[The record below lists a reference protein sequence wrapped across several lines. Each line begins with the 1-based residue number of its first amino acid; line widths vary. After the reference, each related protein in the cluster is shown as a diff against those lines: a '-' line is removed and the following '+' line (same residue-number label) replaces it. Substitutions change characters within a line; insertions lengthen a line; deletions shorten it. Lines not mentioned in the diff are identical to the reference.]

1 MDRVERNPMLS
12 EDSKR
17 TLLAIARNSIAL
29 QLKQKTEPP
38 LDLASLPPELQAAGA
53 CFVTLTHDGAL
64 RGCIGSLEARQ
75 SLAQDV
81 LEHAGDAAFRDFRFP
96 PLSETELAG
105 LHIEISVLTA
115 PRPLKYANAEEL
127 PSLLHPGK
135 DGVILARGLR
145 RATFLPQVWEKVP
158 EPSQF
163 LDMLCEKMGFEYD
176 LWRREKLD
184 VFIYHVESFEG

>member
-1 MDRVERNPMLS
+1 MLS

-17 TLLAIARNSIAL
+17 QLLAIARSSIAS
-29 QLKQKTEPP
+29 QLRDKIESP
-38 LDLASLPPELQAAGA
+38 LDLASLTPELRAPGA
-53 CFVTLTHDGAL
+53 CFVTLTLDGSL

-75 SLAQDV
+75 ALAADV
-81 LEHAGDAAFRDFRFP
+81 QEHASDAAFRDFRFP
-96 PLSETELAG
+96 PLTEPEFSNLQ
-105 LHIEISVLTA
+105 IEISVLSA
-115 PRPLKYANAEEL
+115 PVPLKYGNSEEL
-127 PSLLHPGK
+127 PELLHPGE

-158 EPSQF
+158 DPNSF

-184 VFIYHVESFEG
+184 VYIYHVESFEG